1 MKDERHLA
9 GFTFL
14 NEGALMQKSL
24 FVTVSICFALT
35 FGMAGPAL
43 AQRTC
48 NPAHLG
54 ETCPVTGTAGFETG
68 LWDLAFLEIDTDLL
82 TGVKFPTGIDWG
94 DGGKSDGLIRCF
106 EPGLHPK
113 QCHVF
118 GTQAYAAP
126 GTYLIQVS
134 YKPGPLS
141 CSCGTHPQT

>member
-1 MKDERHLA
+1 MR
-9 GFTFL
+9 
-14 NEGALMQKSL
+14 KSL

-54 ETCPVTGTAGFETG
+54 EMCPVTGTAGFETG
-68 LWDLAFLEIDTDLL
+68 LGDLAFLEIATDLL
-82 TGVKFPTGIDWG
+82 TGGTFPTGIDWG

-118 GTQAYAAP
+118 GTHAYATP
-126 GTYLIQVS
+126 EPYPISGL
-134 YKPGPLS
+134 L
-141 CSCGTHPQT
+141 QTGAAKLLVRNTSADESRK